1 MPHAPILTPTLSGA
15 RAGSIDSTVG
25 AMREAARRLVATE
38 ADAIV
43 LVSPHSP
50 RAPQAF
56 GVWTSERLSGTLG
69 AFRRPNEAVDFQN
82 DTLLAAQ
89 VARQAAERGL
99 RTEAI
104 TDGDLDH
111 GAVVPLL
118 FAAEAGWRA
127 PIVVLSLDL
136 GGDLNVV
143 RFGEAVA
150 YAAEGAGRRVAFI
163 ASGDMSHRLTP
174 SAPYG
179 FNPRGA
185 EFDGWLV
192 SRLRRGAYRELLNFC
207 ADLKEA
213 AGEDALD
220 SVLVALGSTAF
231 KTTGSELLS
240 YESPFGVGYAVAVL
254 YTELC
259 SVLEKHA

>member
-25 AMREAARRLVATE
+25 AMREAARRLVATK

-50 RAPQAF
+50 RPPQAF

-82 DTLLAAQ
+82 DARLLPKLLG
-89 VARQAAERGL
+89 RPLSEGCGL
-99 RTEAI
+99 KRLPTG
-104 TDGDLDH
+104 TSTTG
-111 GAVVPLL
+111 
-118 FAAEAGWRA
+118 RSCRCC
-127 PIVVLSLDL
+127 LSLKPVGVADRGIVL
-136 GGDLNVV
+136 GSWWRSERC

-192 SRLRRGAYRELLNFC
+192 SRLRRGAYRELLKFC

>member
-1 MPHAPILTPTLSGA
+1 M
-15 RAGSIDSTVG
+15 
-25 AMREAARRLVATE
+25 
-38 ADAIV
+38 
-43 LVSPHSP
+43 
-50 RAPQAF
+50 
-56 GVWTSERLSGTLG
+56 
-69 AFRRPNEAVDFQN
+69 DFQN

-163 ASGDMSHRLTP
+163 ASGAPIGVCQPNGSVIHYRGFIQAVNDGAGSNRTVNVIDVENYVRGVLPREVFPSWGSAGGGAGMNALRAFAVAARTFGLSQTRYPYARTCDTP
-174 SAPYG
+174 SCQVYG
-179 FNPRGA
+179 GTAQRQSAF
-185 EFDGWLV
+185 
-192 SRLRRGAYRELLNFC
+192 
-207 ADLKEA
+207 A
-213 AGEDALD
+213 A
-220 SVLVALGSTAF
+220 
-231 KTTGSELLS
+231 
-240 YESPFGVGYAVAVL
+240 AVAARGRGSGSGLALTSCIFQESAPVIV
-254 YTELC
+254 C
-259 SVLEKHA
+259 MRW